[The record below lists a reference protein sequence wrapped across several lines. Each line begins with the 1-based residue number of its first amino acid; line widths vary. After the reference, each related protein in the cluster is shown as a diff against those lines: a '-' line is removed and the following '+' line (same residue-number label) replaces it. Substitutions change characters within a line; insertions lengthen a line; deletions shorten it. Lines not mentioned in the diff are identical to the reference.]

1 MSEKDGVSKNDV
13 LTVLRACQVDVYAQD
28 DGEEEMTVFAKGEV
42 IDVRRMPEEFSRRL
56 VNQLGRK
63 FGIPVHFFW
72 NPHILD
78 KS

>member
-1 MSEKDGVSKNDV
+1 
-13 LTVLRACQVDVYAQD
+13 
-28 DGEEEMTVFAKGEV
+28 MTVFAKGEI

-56 VNQLGRK
+56 VNQLARK
-63 FGIPVHFFW
+63 FGIPVHIFW